1 MYNVHNVHM
10 FSTLAKSLVEIIRD
24 NFWRVTIFRAD
35 EYLLVVV
42 PSQSLSQHASQ
53 IWLLT

>member
-1 MYNVHNVHM
+1 M
-10 FSTLAKSLVEIIRD
+10 FNTLDKTLVEIIKD
-24 NFWRVTIFRAD
+24 NFWRVTIFIAD